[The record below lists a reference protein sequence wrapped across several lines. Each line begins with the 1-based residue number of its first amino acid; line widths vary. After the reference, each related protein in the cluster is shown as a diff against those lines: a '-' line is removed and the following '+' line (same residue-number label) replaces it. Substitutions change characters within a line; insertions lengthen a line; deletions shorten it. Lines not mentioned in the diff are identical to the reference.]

1 MAGNNYIPEY
11 VLSNLKWY
19 ERDGLLTY
27 IDQLKCNRFLAD
39 PDKHFQEIKVIK
51 FDIIYK
57 TIRGE
62 KIPEKTLK
70 DYQTVKAESTK
81 AYPKK
86 DQDKFLSSVF
96 GIDRKDI
103 YFEKKKVID

>member
-1 MAGNNYIPEY
+1 MVGNNYIPEY

-39 PDKHFQEIKVIK
+39 PDKQFQEIKVIK
-51 FDIIYK
+51 FDMIYK

-62 KIPEKTLK
+62 TIPEKTLK
-70 DYQTVKAESTK
+70 DYQNVKAESTK
-81 AYPKK
+81 AYPTK
-86 DQDKFLSSVF
+86 DQDKFSSSEF

>member
-1 MAGNNYIPEY
+1 MVGNNYIPEY

-39 PDKHFQEIKVIK
+39 PDKQFQEIKVIK
-51 FDIIYK
+51 FDMIYK

-62 KIPEKTLK
+62 TIPEKTLK
-70 DYQTVKAESTK
+70 DYQNVKAESTK
-81 AYPKK
+81 AYPTK
-86 DQDKFLSSVF
+86 DQDKFSSSVF